1 MNDQATTPKDPWAPF
16 EPISGAT
23 ISPCGAYRYRLW
35 RQWDDMRPVLVW
47 VMMNPS
53 TADHQQDDPTIRRCI
68 AFAKRDGYGGIDVL
82 NVFALRSTDP
92 AALLTHLDPFG
103 PDNEQTLMDARR
115 RHLLSMM
122 VVAWGNPK
130 GGRRLAKYYQ
140 RAAMALCGQHPQC
153 LGINSNGQPKHPLYV
168 EAAAPLVAWKWPI
181 GWRA

>member
-1 MNDQATTPKDPWAPF
+1 MNDTTIVPKDPWAPF

-68 AFAKRDGYGGIDVL
+68 GFAKREGYGGIDVL

-92 AALLTHLDPFG
+92 AALLTHPDPFG
-103 PDNEQTLMDARR
+103 PDNEATLCAARG

-122 VVAWGNPK
+122 VLAWGNPK
-130 GGRRLAKYYQ
+130 GGRRLRHHYLN
-140 RAAMALCGQHPQC
+140 AARCLSHQNPLC
-153 LGINSNGQPKHPLYV
+153 LGVNASGHPKHPLYV
-168 EAAAPLVAWKWPI
+168 EAVAPLVSWKWPI
-181 GWRA
+181 GWRG